1 MRTFSRY
8 LLESPLDELPPAV
21 EGRHPHET
29 DSVNTN
35 YWNTSNINKFIQES
49 WKPEEIEIAN
59 KTARN
64 LGAIGKKAIV
74 PAYLRTITNKKDK
87 ILDFG
92 AGPHAPHTRALRD
105 EGYEDVTAHEIG
117 ANANHNHDPT
127 ALDRQYHAVA
137 GSNVLNVAPNK
148 KRFLE
153 TLHLMHSVVAP
164 GGHLVVNLPLSPR
177 KSPKVHAK
185 MLETHLNRLFET
197 VRRVGGT
204 KKAPL
209 FHATGPK

>member
-8 LLESPLDELPPAV
+8 LLESPLDELPAPI
-21 EGRHPHET
+21 EG

-49 WKPEEIEIAN
+49 WDPEEIKIAN

-74 PAYLRTITNKKDK
+74 PAYVKTIADLDDT

-92 AGPHAPHTRALRD
+92 AGDKAAHTDGLRKH
-105 EGYEDVTAHEIG
+105 GYKNVTAYEFG
-117 ANANHNHDPT
+117 ANANKNHDPT
-127 ALDRQYHAVA
+127 ALDRKHKVVF
-137 GSNVLNVAPNK
+137 GSNVLNVAPNE

-153 TLHLMHSVVAP
+153 TLHQMHGGVAP

-177 KSPKVHAK
+177 KSPEVHAK
-185 MLETHLNRLFET
+185 MLETHLNGLFGN

-209 FHATGPK
+209 FHASDPK

>member
-8 LLESPLDELPPAV
+8 LLESPIDKLPTVV
-21 EGRHPHET
+21 EG

-49 WKPEEIEIAN
+49 WKPEEIKIAN
-59 KTARN
+59 KTSRN

-74 PAYLRTITNKKDK
+74 PAYVKTIADLDDT

-92 AGPHAPHTRALRD
+92 AGDKAAHTDGLRKH
-105 EGYEDVTAHEIG
+105 GYKNVTAHEFG
-117 ANANHNHDPT
+117 ANANKNHDPT
-127 ALDRQYHAVA
+127 ALDRKHKVVF
-137 GSNVLNVAPNK
+137 GSNVLNVAPNE

-153 TLHLMHSVVAP
+153 TLHQMHGAVAP

-177 KSPKVHAK
+177 KSPEVHAK
-185 MLETHLNRLFET
+185 MLETHLNGLFGN

-209 FHATGPK
+209 FHASDPK